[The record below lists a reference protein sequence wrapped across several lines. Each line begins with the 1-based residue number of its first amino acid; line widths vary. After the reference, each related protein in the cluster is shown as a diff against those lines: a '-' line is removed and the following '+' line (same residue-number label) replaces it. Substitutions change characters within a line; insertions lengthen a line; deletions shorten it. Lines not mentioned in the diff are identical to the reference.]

1 MTTASI
7 LNLLAWVLSA
17 LIAAWLIYDVVRVA
31 RTHDEKDL
39 INAAEMFDDLDP
51 QAAAPAAP
59 AASSSSSKED
69 GR

>member
-17 LIAAWLIYDVVRVA
+17 VIAAWLVYDVVRVA
-31 RTHDEKDL
+31 RTHDEEDL

-51 QAAAPAAP
+51 QAAVPTP
-59 AASSSSSKED
+59 SSPSAKED

>member
-1 MTTASI
+1 MSTASI

-17 LIAAWLIYDVVRVA
+17 VIAAWLIYDVVRVA

-51 QAAAPAAP
+51 QAAAAP
-59 AASSSSSKED
+59 AGSPSKED

>member
-7 LNLLAWVLSA
+7 LNLLAWVVSA
-17 LIAAWLIYDVVRVA
+17 VIAAWLIHDVVRVS
-31 RTHDEKDL
+31 RNHDEKDL

-59 AASSSSSKED
+59 STKED